1 MMTEDNSLCMSCRYQ
16 TGNWVFE
23 REMDTWC
30 VVKKGID
37 CDEVFECDDY
47 KSEDVIPKIKL
58 LRTELF
64 GENYE

>member
-23 REMDTWC
+23 RKMDTWC

-47 KSEDVIPKIKL
+47 KSEDVIKN
-58 LRTELF
+58 E
-64 GENYE
+64 